1 MLPTPKRSEN
11 LPQAR
16 VSRNTE
22 RILDAAVQV
31 AASDGWASLSLA
43 GVGRAA
49 GLSIRPVI
57 VRFGDRSSLAADVW
71 RERAGPALETAL
83 AQALDDAGLLDGTG
97 NQEAFAAA
105 MERLAR
111 SEPHLDAALELLIAA
126 PHDAVLDAAVAETTG
141 ARVTEW
147 LRRPRPVA
155 GRVRAARRAY
165 VVALGLGLL
174 AASRRPKIGDLD
186 LDCQWARLQAA
197 LEADR
202 APVRLPPRPRP
213 PHLDD
218 IRFDTGDPTLDDLL
232 EATIEHVASKGYEAA
247 TLAEIA
253 RTARV
258 SPATTL
264 LRHGTK
270 QDLFIDA
277 AARLQAIAMRG
288 HHAVHEQIATEHGD
302 AIATASRIRAV
313 MHPDEAASVAVDLER
328 VRLTWHDPVL
338 AEREEDNLRAFA
350 AEMRTTGTDPATF
363 ATDEDVHLAYA
374 LGIGVE
380 LLPILAPDAW
390 DLPYDVVTVPLA
402 ER

>member
-1 MLPTPKRSEN
+1 MLPTAKRSEN

-22 RILDAAVQV
+22 RILDAAVEV
-31 AASDGWASLSLA
+31 AAAEGWASLSL
-43 GVGRAA
+43 GRVGRAA

-57 VRFGDRSSLAADVW
+57 VRFGDRSTLASAVW
-71 RERAGPALETAL
+71 RERTGPALETAL
-83 AQALDDAGLLDGTG
+83 AQALDGAGLLDGG
-97 NQEAFAAA
+97 GDPEAFSAA
-105 MERLAR
+105 METLAR
-111 SEPHLDAALELLIAA
+111 SGPDLDATVELLIAS
-126 PHDAVLDAAVAETTG
+126 PHDPALRAAVAETTG
-141 ARVTEW
+141 ERVVDW
-147 LRRPRPVA
+147 LHRPRNA
-155 GRVRAARRAY
+155 DGRARAARRAY
-165 VVALGLGLL
+165 VVALGLGLI
-174 AASRRPKIGDLD
+174 ATSRRRSIGDLRFQTEWTKLTSTLRVD
-186 LDCQWARLQAA
+186 H
-197 LEADR
+197 
-202 APVRLPPRPRP
+202 APTRLPARPRP
-213 PHLDD
+213 PHLDE
-218 IRFDTGDPTLDDLL
+218 IHFDTGDATLDDLL